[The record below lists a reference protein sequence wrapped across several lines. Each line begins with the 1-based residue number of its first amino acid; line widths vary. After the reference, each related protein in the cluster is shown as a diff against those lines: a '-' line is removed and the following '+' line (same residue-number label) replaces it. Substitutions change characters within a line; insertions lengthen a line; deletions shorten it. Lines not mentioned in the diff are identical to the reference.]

1 MSKIT
6 IYPAFFSQ
14 YGEGK
19 YQARFP
25 DFDDMVTGGED
36 FHDAYRMAVD
46 LLAGRIS
53 WMEED
58 GDDIP
63 APSAP
68 ETLKP
73 DPDEF
78 LVMVSVDIENYHNK
92 VVNRMIPQVVE
103 IPFWA
108 TEQAKEGNLDLSAL
122 LTEAIKTEFERKLH
136 EMLELG

>member
-6 IYPAFFSQ
+6 IYPAFFSK

-25 DFDDMVTGGED
+25 DLNDMATDGED
-36 FHDAYRMAVD
+36 FNDAYRMAVD
-46 LLAGRIS
+46 LLAGHLS
-53 WMEED
+53 WMEKD
-58 GDDIP
+58 GDEIP

-68 ETLKP
+68 DSLKP

-78 LVMVSVDIENYHNK
+78 LVMVSVDIENYHEK
-92 VVNRMIPQVVE
+92 VVNRLVPQVVE

-108 TEQAKEGNLDLSAL
+108 TEWAKERNLDLSSL
-122 LTEAIKTEFERKLH
+122 LTQAIKTEFEKQLN
-136 EMLELG
+136 EF